1 LQFVTGMG
9 HRLLLLVVSFTLGCG
24 AQYRQE
30 TLGSMQARVEDGH
43 AARTTVAVPVAASG
57 HRHRIEYRIDLP
69 RAVEVH
75 YAIECPTVSD
85 QGIVGETWE
94 AYRERRLAELEQER
108 AQNAK
113 AAGAVTEALLGS
125 VGARGSVTTPAGQGE
140 VTAQV
145 DGSAVG
151 EAVAE
156 QALPPVAL
164 SPADTGARQIK
175 GTLEMPPPEEGQCAL
190 SLWSERPEQD
200 LRDVTATITIKAIVD
215 LDAEKRAHRARV
227 RGNALEVRDALRV
240 RLVAQ
245 GADPELRARLQAEVR
260 LRIEADQ
267 RRRAGAEQR
276 SLALALQARG
286 QIREYLIALGA
297 DPGLRARLEAEARF
311 RAEEKR
317 RLRLEARARLEAE
330 ARFGTEEKRR
340 LRLDAERLRL
350 EARRRRLELALQVR
364 GQVCTGLIAQ
374 GADPAHRDRQAE
386 LALRIRA
393 ERARAQEEARRRAH
407 EELVRQGRVALEARA
422 DIVLWLQGNGAVVR
436 PPRPPAPAEAPPPQT
451 SATAVWVEG
460 TFQWVAGQ
468 WVWSPGRWVEPPTA
482 RAVWL
487 APAEVLI
494 DGVVVVRPGGWIDG
508 KSGKRVNV
516 RVRRP

>member
-24 AQYRQE
+24 AQYRHE

-57 HRHRIEYRIDLP
+57 HRHRIEYQIELP

-94 AYRERRLAELEQER
+94 AYRERRLAELERER
-108 AQNAK
+108 AQQAE

-125 VGARGSVTTPAGQGE
+125 VGARASVATPAGQGE
-140 VTAQV
+140 VSAQV
-145 DGSAVG
+145 DGHAVG

-175 GTLEMPPPEEGQCAL
+175 GELEMPPPEAGQCAL

-200 LRDVTATITIKAIVD
+200 LRDVTATITITAIVD
-215 LDAEKRAHRARV
+215 LAAEKRAHRARV

-245 GADPELRARLQAEVR
+245 GADPGLRLRLQAEAR
-260 LRIEADQ
+260 LRIEAEQ
-267 RRRAGAEQR
+267 RLRAEAEQR
-276 SLALALQARG
+276 SLALALQVRG
-286 QIREYLIALGA
+286 RVRGTLIALGA
-297 DPGLRARLEAEARF
+297 DPGLRARLEVEARL

-317 RLRLEARARLEAE
+317 RLRLEAERL
-330 ARFGTEEKRR
+330 RLQRIEEKRR
-340 LRLDAERLRL
+340 LRLEAERLRL
-350 EARRRRLELALQVR
+350 ELRWRRLELALQVR
-364 GQVCTGLIAQ
+364 GRVCTGLIAQ

-407 EELVRQGRVALEARA
+407 EALVRQGRVALEARA
-422 DIVLWLQGNGAVVR
+422 DVVLWLRGNGAVVR
-436 PPRPPAPAEAPPPQT
+436 PPRPPIPAETPPPQT
-451 SATAVWVEG
+451 SVTAVWVDG
-460 TFQWVAGQ
+460 SFQWLAGQ

-508 KSGKRVNV
+508 KSGKRVDV
-516 RVRRP
+516 RVRRR